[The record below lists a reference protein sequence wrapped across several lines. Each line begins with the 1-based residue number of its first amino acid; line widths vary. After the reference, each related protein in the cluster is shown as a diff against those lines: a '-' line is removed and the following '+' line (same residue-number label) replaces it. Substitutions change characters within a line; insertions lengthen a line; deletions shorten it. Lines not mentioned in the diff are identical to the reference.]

1 MSAGSMGAGP
11 EIERDQRA
19 AEYVLG
25 TLSFDE
31 RAAFELERA
40 VDPATARAVTAWE
53 ERLGPLALA
62 VPDETPPD
70 HVWPG
75 IAGALAR
82 AAAPGAAAA
91 SPAHPPTP
99 ANDDRVIRLGAQV
112 RRWRLAAGGTGLLAA
127 GLALFVAVG
136 GRRDEP
142 APGTRYLA
150 VVQSGGALPA
160 LVLRI
165 DTKAGTAEVRPVG
178 AETPSGKSLELWY
191 IGAGASPKAIG
202 LVGPA
207 ATRIALPAET
217 AASGLI
223 AVTVEP
229 PGGSPNGTP
238 TGPVVYSGTLIR
250 E

>member
-1 MSAGSMGAGP
+1 VSAGP
-11 EIERDQRA
+11 ETERDLRA

-25 TLSFDE
+25 SLSPDE
-31 RAAFELERA
+31 RAAFELERV
-40 VDPATARAVTAWE
+40 VDPATARAVAAWE
-53 ERLGPLALA
+53 RRLGPLALA
-62 VPDETPPD
+62 VPAEMPPD
-70 HVWPG
+70 HVWPR
-75 IAGALAR
+75 IAGALTGAD
-82 AAAPGAAAA
+82 AIPAPAPLA
-91 SPAHPPTP
+91 SAPPAPAPTA
-99 ANDDRVIRLGAQV
+99 ANDDRAIRLVRQV
-112 RRWRLAAGGTGLLAA
+112 RRWRLVAAGTGLLAA

-165 DTKAGTAEVRPVG
+165 DTATGTAEVRPVG

-191 IGAGASPKAIG
+191 IGSGASPKAIG
-202 LVGPA
+202 LVGA
-207 ATRIALPAET
+207 SATRIALPAET

-229 PGGSPNGTP
+229 PGGSPNGAP